1 MSDDLQFDPNKRA
14 INFEKRGIRFVE
26 ADTVLNDLYLLKNGR
41 KMSGTHI
48 NNEQKFGKVAVV
60 CGGFSAEREVSLNS
74 GKAVLNA
81 LLSKGVDAH
90 HFDPADT
97 DISKL
102 REYDR
107 VFNVLHGTFGEDGSL
122 QGVLDGFGIPY
133 TGCGVLASAIAMDKF
148 RCRLVWQSLGLPNVP
163 YVVLHDDSDF
173 DAVEHEFGLPLFV
186 KPACEGSSVGVM
198 MIEEQGGL
206 AKAYPT
212 LKQYHGEILAE
223 KAITGGEYTL
233 SLLGDQTLP
242 SIRMIPKNKFYDY
255 EAKYLRDDTVY
266 QCPSDLTAEQEHEM
280 AELAKRAFSAVD
292 GQGWGRVDFLKDDDG
307 KLYLL
312 ELNTVPGM
320 TDHSLVPMSAKQ
332 AGMAFDE
339 LCVNILAQT
348 VS

>member
-1 MSDDLQFDPNKRA
+1 M
-14 INFEKRGIRFVE
+14 
-26 ADTVLNDLYLLKNGR
+26 
-41 KMSGTHI
+41 
-48 NNEQKFGKVAVV
+48 NENLQKFGKVAVV

-90 HFDPADT
+90 HFDPAET

-122 QGVLDGFGIPY
+122 QGVLDGFNIPY

-148 RCRLVWQSLGLPNVP
+148 RCRLVWQALGLSNVP

-173 DAVEHEFGLPLFV
+173 TQVEAELGLPMFV
-186 KPACEGSSVGVM
+186 KPAAEGSSVGVV
-198 MIEEQGGL
+198 MIERAGEL
-206 AKAYPT
+206 AKVYPT

-223 KAITGGEYTL
+223 KAITGGEYAC
-233 SLLGDQTLP
+233 SLLGGEALP
-242 SIRMIPKNKFYDY
+242 SIRITPTGKFYDY
-255 EAKYLRDDTVY
+255 EAKYIRNDTVY
-266 QCPSDLTAEQEHEM
+266 QCPSDLTAEQEIEM
-280 AELAKRAFSAVD
+280 GKIALKAFEAI
-292 GQGWGRVDFLKDDDG
+292 GGRGWSRVDFLKGDDG

-320 TDHSLVPMSAKQ
+320 TDHSLVPMAAKVKGIDF
-332 AGMAFDE
+332 AS
-339 LCVNILAQT
+339 LCVMILEET
-348 VS
+348 LGY

>member
-1 MSDDLQFDPNKRA
+1 M
-14 INFEKRGIRFVE
+14 
-26 ADTVLNDLYLLKNGR
+26 NDV
-41 KMSGTHI
+41 T
-48 NNEQKFGKVAVV
+48 KFGKVAVV

-90 HFDPADT
+90 HFDPQET

-122 QGVLDGFGIPY
+122 QGVLDGFKVPY

-173 DAVEHEFGLPLFV
+173 DAVEADFGLPLFV
-186 KPACEGSSVGVM
+186 KPASEGSSVGVM
-198 MIEEQGGL
+198 MIEETGGL
-206 AKAYPT
+206 AKAYPK

-223 KAITGGEYTL
+223 KAITGGEYAC
-233 SLLGDQTLP
+233 SLLGDDVLP
-242 SIRMIPKNKFYDY
+242 SIRIIPKGKFYDY

-266 QCPSDLTAEQEHEM
+266 QCPSDLTAEQEREM
-280 AELAKRAFSAVD
+280 GELAKRAFSAM
-292 GQGWGRVDFLKDDDG
+292 GGRGWSRVDFLKSDDG
-307 KLYLL
+307 KLYVL
-312 ELNTVPGM
+312 EINTVPGM
-320 TDHSLVPMSAKQ
+320 TDHSLVPMAAKE
-332 AGMAFDE
+332 AGIEFAD
-339 LCVNILAQT
+339 LCVKILEQT
-348 VS
+348 L